1 MLVCPNTFHIGEY
14 KTRVADCK
22 PFCLGSGANIYW
34 QNPEAIEMN
43 CLMVCC
49 VKCLPGWPLEEP
61 WPLKGEATL
70 RSEHGSI
77 QTCSQLWGSTFW
89 TLQTPTDLNQSS
101 TKSFVLKKTTDL
113 SELFISLEGFLLR
126 QTSA

>member
-1 MLVCPNTFHIGEY
+1 MVIRKGTRSNVNSSLVHLLENRNSDASSSWKMLVCPNTFHIGEY

-22 PFCLGSGANIYW
+22 PFCLGSGVNIYW

-61 WPLKGEATL
+61 WPLKREATL
-70 RSEHGSI
+70 EIRTQFH
-77 QTCSQLWGSTFW
+77 
-89 TLQTPTDLNQSS
+89 TDLQSA
-101 TKSFVLKKTTDL
+101 L
-113 SELFISLEGFLLR
+113 G
-126 QTSA
+126 